1 MKKEIKL
8 ENVLFIGVC
17 IIIVYVLT
25 VCAFMNKINGYEE
38 KLEAS
43 NKSYD
48 ELVTENNELVTE
60 NNDLQDNVY
69 KMYNKQ
75 PYQINI
81 THDNENITYK
91 QDKFGLFDSYYSFTS
106 YTLGE

>member
-48 ELVTENNELVTE
+48 ELVTENN
-60 NNDLQDNVY
+60 DLQDNVY

-81 THDNENITYK
+81 THGDENITYK

>member
-43 NKSYD
+43 NKAYD
-48 ELVTENNELVTE
+48 ELVTE

-91 QDKFGLFDSYYSFTS
+91 QDKFGLFDSYYSLTS